1 MHPYLD
7 LGPLRLSTY
16 ALLIAL
22 GWLLAVSVA
31 VRLGRRRDL
40 PSRRLV
46 DFSFWVL
53 VAAIVGSRV
62 GYWIEQAPV
71 WLEVCRDPALPADD
85 PRALLC
91 ADFWKPWRGGF
102 VFYGGLALAL
112 PVGVL
117 LARRYRLPLWPTFDA
132 FAPALALAH
141 GLGRLGCFLGGCCYG
156 AVCHLPWAVRF
167 PAESLP
173 GPAPR
178 HPTQLYE
185 AAAELAIFG
194 LLLWLDRRRGAPA
207 ATARSATGPVPAAT
221 LPAGRLFAAW
231 LVLYPAARFVV
242 ELFRGDPQRGYLV
255 ELPWDGLRQ
264 ALGLPL
270 GHAPLLSW
278 AQAVSLVL
286 LGCGVWLWRRAGR
299 A

>member
-1 MHPYLD
+1 MYPFLD

-16 ALLIAL
+16 ALLIAV

-31 VRLGRRRDL
+31 TRLGRRRDL
-40 PSRRLV
+40 PPRRLV
-46 DFSFWVL
+46 DLAFWVL

-71 WLEVCRDPALPADD
+71 WFGVCLDDALPESAR
-85 PRALLC
+85 PALC

-102 VFYGGLALAL
+102 VFYGGLVLAVPVAALL
-112 PVGVL
+112 V
-117 LARRYRLPLWPTFDA
+117 RRYRLPLGPTFDA

-141 GLGRLGCFLGGCCYG
+141 GFGRLGCFLGGCCYG

-167 PAESLP
+167 PPDSLA
-173 GPAPR
+173 GAAPR

-194 LLLWLDRRRGAPA
+194 ALLVMDARARRSGLAP
-207 ATARSATGPVPAAT
+207 
-221 LPAGRLFAAW
+221 GRLFAAW
-231 LVLYPAARFVV
+231 LLLYPAARFIV
-242 ELFRGDPQRGYLV
+242 ELFRGDPQRGYLL
-255 ELPWDGLRQ
+255 EIPWDGLRQ
-264 ALGLPL
+264 ALGLPP

-286 LGCGVWLWRRAGR
+286 VAAGAWLWRRAGSK
-299 A
+299 AA